1 MYHMAV
7 VLPLTVLARLTI
19 LREQGLDPASLIQS
33 TWRTIKAR
41 AKAATNIARHV
52 RGYVVRSVREYGI
65 GYDLYK
71 RLYYR
76 QGYGAIARWRLNAH
90 GFFRRDVMIN
100 DAIIRRRRMRVSEDR
115 AIMEQIRT
123 ETGTTRGWM
132 IEYLS

>member
-1 MYHMAV
+1 MAV

-33 TWRTIKAR
+33 TWRNIKAR

-65 GYDLYK
+65 GYDMTK

-76 QGYGAIARWRLNAH
+76 QGYGAIARYRLNDS
-90 GFFRRDVMIN
+90 GFFRRDLMIN
-100 DAIIRRRRMRVSEDR
+100 DAIIRRRRTRVREDR
-115 AIMEQIRT
+115 AIMEQIRA
-123 ETGTTRGWM
+123 ETGTSRGYFL
-132 IEYLS
+132 EYLS